1 MANKTPLATWL
12 YSKRTELNPR
22 FREFNWPGKFLPG
35 LFDFST
41 TIVWNGIQAEGRGVD
56 ARRGI
61 ALEKS
66 VAESI
71 ERLICKTDGFDSV
84 GFAVAGTHDPTLH
97 AQFEALER
105 YFLEQHIESRS
116 PFQFIE
122 SSEAFSK
129 EFRSLNVG
137 AEISFYRMATPEN
150 LFGLVCSIASPNHAN
165 SLGFALSESLED
177 SFLRATLEALP
188 NYAWL
193 NDKDSDVGY
202 EGAESIPWHVG
213 ADFLAKINPLLK
225 ITNAPENRICT
236 FEIPKLQKVD
246 VPHSTISILRDAPIQ
261 TARFTVQ
268 VAGELK

>member
-41 TIVWNGIQAEGRGVD
+41 TIVWDGIEAEGRGVD
-56 ARRGI
+56 ARREI

-71 ERLICKTDGFDSV
+71 ERLVCKINGFDSV

-105 YFLEQHIESRS
+105 YFLDRHIESRS

-122 SSEAFSK
+122 SSETISK

-137 AEISFYRMATPEN
+137 AEISFHRMATPEH
-150 LFGLVCSIASPNHAN
+150 LFGIVCSIDSPKQAS

-177 SFLRATLEALP
+177 SFRRATLEALP

-202 EGAESIPWHVG
+202 EDAGLIPWHVG
-213 ADFLAKINPLLK
+213 SDFLEKINPLLK
-225 ITNAPENRICT
+225 TANETKNKMST
-236 FEIPKLQKVD
+236 FELPKLQKID
-246 VPHSTISILRDAPIQ
+246 VPHSAISVLRDAPIQ
-261 TARFTVQ
+261 TARFIVQ
-268 VAGELK
+268 AAGELK